1 MDGDSDRPKIMKIQK
16 ELHTLLIKKKKE
28 LKWKKMSKEA
38 WLKEGDRKILS
49 HLCEP
54 KVMT

>member
-1 MDGDSDRPKIMKIQK
+1 MDGDSDRPKITKIQK
-16 ELHTLLIKKKKE
+16 ELHTLLKKKKKE
-28 LKWKKMSKEA
+28 LKWKQMSNEA